1 MVNTKQSNS
10 VGSHTTQKEPSSN
23 GNVSNSKPLQDI
35 SSTIDNA
42 RPDLN
47 SPPINN
53 NHVPDMN
60 EGGENLVATG
70 AGALGGAAVGAAF
83 GVVGGPPGAVVGGI
97 IGGVVGAIAGSDIAQ
112 TNNQK
117 DDSNDWQEEDNY
129 WRENYKKMPYYTE
142 DKNLEYDRDYRVA
155 YRLGYENRVDNN
167 AEINFSEVESKLKTK
182 WEQVKGSSR
191 LQWEE
196 AKFAVED
203 GLKKIHP

>member
-10 VGSHTTQKEPSSN
+10 VGNHTTQKEPSSK

-47 SPPINN
+47 SPPTNN

-60 EGGENLVATG
+60 EGGKNLVATG
-70 AGALGGAAVGAAF
+70 AGTLGGAAVGAAF

-142 DKNLEYDRDYRVA
+142 NKNLEYDRDYRAA
-155 YRLGYENRVDNN
+155 YRLGYENRVPNN
-167 AEINFSEVESKLKTK
+167 AEINFSEVESKLKAK

>member
-10 VGSHTTQKEPSSN
+10 DGNHTTQKEPSSN

-35 SSTIDNA
+35 SYTIDNA
-42 RPDLN
+42 RPDLY
-47 SPPINN
+47 SPPTNN
-53 NHVPDMN
+53 NYVPDMN
-60 EGGENLVATG
+60 EAGENLVATG
-70 AGALGGAAVGAAF
+70 AGTLGGAAVGAAF

-97 IGGVVGAIAGSDIAQ
+97 IGGVVGAIAGNDIAQ

-142 DKNLEYDRDYRVA
+142 NKNLEYDRDYRAA
-155 YRLGYENRVDNN
+155 YRLGYENRVHNN

>member
-142 DKNLEYDRDYRVA
+142 DKNLEYDRDYRAA

>member
-10 VGSHTTQKEPSSN
+10 VGNHTTQKEPSSN

-47 SPPINN
+47 SPPTNN
-53 NHVPDMN
+53 THVSDMN
-60 EGGENLVATG
+60 EGGENLVTTG
-70 AGALGGAAVGAAF
+70 AGTLGGAAVGAAF

-97 IGGVVGAIAGSDIAQ
+97 IGGVVGAIAGNDIAQ

-129 WRENYKKMPYYTE
+129 WRENYKKMPYYIE
-142 DKNLEYDRDYRVA
+142 DKNLEYDRDYRAA